1 MPLDRP
7 EIEILE
13 DNIRRDP
20 ETEALLRN
28 RNRVRI
34 FTTVF
39 AVSGILGLAFT
50 FLRPPVYTSFARLL
64 IEPAAARS
72 DASGENGAATTAE
85 VALERQILTTGP
97 ILGELVDKL
106 ATGDTNVDLTPQ
118 NVAAL
123 LAMIRV
129 AEIPGTNV
137 LELRAEGAD
146 AALLPVILNSWADIY
161 LARVGDRQAA
171 MADDSGIAIGGQVAE
186 LKAKVDDKRKELDW
200 FRRQNNIVS
209 MEREE
214 NQVLKRLTGLT
225 DSLND
230 ASAEKV
236 NAEARLAAMREAV
249 AAGRPVTLD
258 EDARVV
264 GDLEQRATELA
275 EELREYEQKY
285 TPEYITLDPNMK
297 ILMRKLRLVQEKL
310 EETRLATQRAA
321 LARAEQDAASA
332 SRSVETIGGQ
342 LSDYR
347 QIAADFTTRF
357 AEHESLREDLAALE
371 LRYREARGR
380 QVQGEVDRA
389 GQMMSVKVLD
399 RATAAN
405 SPTSPL
411 YARDAALSVGGS
423 VLLGMLAVLFL
434 EFFNRPARDAPGSVG
449 IPFPFIMRPTRAMR
463 EITSAGP
470 HPGAHPEPLA
480 PGIEDRRRRELSV
493 AEVGAM
499 ITAANGPARVLIGV
513 LMSGATLGEA
523 VAMKWR
529 HLDLISGAIQVR
541 GGNAREIVMSS
552 GLKAL
557 VIHLATAN
565 GDGDAPIWRDGEG
578 GSLSPGDLD
587 ALVSCA
593 AHDGGVADADE
604 VSAATLWHTY
614 IAWLVRQGAR
624 LGELERIGGHMAP
637 GDLSALAALS
647 PPGPGMSL
655 DEMLLAYPAMKHL
668 PMT

>member
-13 DNIRRDP
+13 DNMRSDP
-20 ETEALLRN
+20 EAEALLRN
-28 RNRVRI
+28 RNRIRI

-39 AVSGILGLAFT
+39 AVAGILALAFT

-64 IEPAAARS
+64 IEPAAQ
-72 DASGENGAATTAE
+72 SGANGQNGVATTAE

-97 ILGELVDKL
+97 ILGKLVDKL
-106 ATGDTNVDLTPQ
+106 ATVDTNDDITPQ

-146 AALLPVILNSWADIY
+146 AELLPVILNSWADVY
-161 LARVGDRQAA
+161 LAHVSEQQTA
-171 MADDSGIAIGGQVAE
+171 MADDSGIAIGGQVKE
-186 LKAKVDDKRKELDW
+186 LKAKVVDKRKELDW

-214 NQVLKRLTGLT
+214 NQILKRLRGLT
-225 DSLND
+225 DSFND

-236 NAEARLAAMREAV
+236 NTEARLSAMREAV

-258 EDARVV
+258 KDTRVV
-264 GDLEQRATELA
+264 GDLEQRALELA

-285 TPEYITLDPNMK
+285 TPEYIAMDPNMK
-297 ILMRKLRLVQEKL
+297 ILIRKLRLVQEKL
-310 EETRLATQRAA
+310 EETRLATRRAA
-321 LARAEQDAASA
+321 LAQAEQDAASA
-332 SRSVETIGGQ
+332 ARSVATIQEQ

-371 LRYREARGR
+371 LRYREAQDL
-380 QVQGEVDRA
+380 QVQGEVNRI
-389 GQMMSVKVLD
+389 GQMMSVRVLD
-399 RATAAN
+399 RATRAD
-405 SPTSPL
+405 SPTSPR

-423 VLLGMLAVLFL
+423 VLLGMLAVLFF
-434 EFFNRPARDAPGSVG
+434 EFFNRPARNVPGTFG

-463 EITSAGP
+463 EIASAGP
-470 HPGAHPEPLA
+470 HPGTHPASLA
-480 PGIEDRRRRELSV
+480 PAIEDRRRRELSV

-523 VAMKWR
+523 AAMNWR
-529 HLDLISGAIQVR
+529 HLDLGSGAIR
-541 GGNAREIVMSS
+541 IAGANAREIVMSS

-557 VIHLATAN
+557 VIHLATGN
-565 GDGDAPIWRDGEG
+565 GDGDAPIWRDGDG
-578 GSLSPGDLD
+578 GPLSPGDLD

-593 AHDGGVADADE
+593 AHDGGITDAGD
-604 VSAATLWHTY
+604 VSAVTLWHTY
-614 IAWLVRQGAR
+614 ITWLVRQGAR

-637 GDLSALAALS
+637 GELAALAALS